1 MRAVALFL
9 PGEKNGA
16 KTGQPFN
23 IVRSVVGEANLN
35 HKADQPSLAQTMTYR
50 NGETLVTAN
59 KTLII

>member
-35 HKADQPSLAQTMTYR
+35 HKADQPPLAQAMTHR
-50 NGETLVTAN
+50 DRETLVAAD